1 MAGKRVPLEKLPLPK
16 LTKKA
21 DDWFS
26 KYVRVRDSELTN
38 GEYVGTCIT
47 CTKAGTIAW
56 YDGKKLRFT
65 KGWDAGH
72 FVSRGNKVTRF
83 SDENVNLQCAY
94 RCNNLRSG
102 EYVKYKQALRDKYGE
117 TVPEELEKLAEETQ
131 YYKLSRDELLQII
144 NDSKESLSWYEN
156 QLKI

>member
-1 MAGKRVPLEKLPLPK
+1 MTRVPLEKLPLPK

-21 DDWFS
+21 DEWFS

-47 CTKAGTIAW
+47 CNKTGTVAW
-56 YDGKKLRFT
+56 YDGKKMRFT

-72 FVSRGNKVTRF
+72 FVTRGNKVVRF
-83 SDENVNLQCAY
+83 NDMNVNLQCAF
-94 RCNNLRSG
+94 RCNNMRSG
-102 EYVKYKQALRDKYGE
+102 EPVKYKLALKEKYGE
-117 TVPEELEKLAEETQ
+117 EVPDELQKLAEETQ

-144 NDSKESLSWYEN
+144 SDSRESLVWYEN